1 MIREDE
7 DKIYV
12 CRCEEV
18 TVGDVRRAIEAGADS
33 IRDIKLRTHAGMG
46 VCQGMTCRRNIERML
61 RERKIDP
68 DACHTSQRFPV
79 RMVQLGELAHLTEEG
94 QHE

>member
-61 RERKIDP
+61 REKKIDP
-68 DACHTSQRFPV
+68 DACYTSQRFPV
-79 RMVQLGELAHLTEEG
+79 RMVQLGELAHLTKEE